1 MNSRFMPQPWPSRP
15 PASMRLAVTLRPEHS
30 TGAGA
35 AGSGTGSGSG
45 SGSGFSITVFTA
57 SMTSVWVVSWSV
69 HAKRPMLSAG
79 P

>member
-1 MNSRFMPQPWPSRP
+1 MLTLESPHMNSRFMPQPWPSRP
-15 PASMRLAVTLRPEHS
+15 PGSMRLAVTLRPEHS
-30 TGAGA
+30 TG
-35 AGSGTGSGSG
+35 
-45 SGSGFSITVFTA
+45 SGSGFSIAVFTA